1 MIRPITPVGRSEL
14 WDRAVRL
21 IHHTTE
27 MILRSLQQYPT
38 DNACG
43 TVRAVGQSCETHTSH
58 YSNIRPITPVGR
70 SELWDRAVRLIHHTT
85 EMIRPI
91 TPVGRSELWDRA
103 VGRSELWSELWDGQS
118 CGTV

>member
-1 MIRPITPVGRSEL
+1 MILRSLQQYPTDNACGTVRAVGQSCETHTSHYRDIIPITPVGRSEL

-58 YSNIRPITPVGR
+58 YRDDPSKSAAI
-70 SELWDRAVRLIHHTT
+70 SDR
-85 EMIRPI
+85 
-91 TPVGRSELWDRA
+91 
-103 VGRSELWSELWDGQS
+103 
-118 CGTV
+118 